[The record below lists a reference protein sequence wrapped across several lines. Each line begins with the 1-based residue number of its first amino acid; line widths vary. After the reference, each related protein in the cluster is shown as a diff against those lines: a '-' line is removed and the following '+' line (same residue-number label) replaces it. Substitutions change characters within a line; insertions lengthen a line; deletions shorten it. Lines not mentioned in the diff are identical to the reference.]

1 VPTDGFCDA
10 RNLSGPISVK
20 RWEEAAVL
28 QFTGALR
35 APTTGDLVRHVE
47 TLLKNGERAIILSL
61 AGVSDLD
68 AAGVGALVRAR
79 HLAEAA
85 GGQFR
90 VVGAAGRT
98 RVVLART
105 GLLGLLKAGTR

>member
-1 VPTDGFCDA
+1 MSRG
-10 RNLSGPISVK
+10 LS
-20 RWEEAAVL
+20 REETVL
-28 QFTGALR
+28 HFRGALR
-35 APTTGDLVRHVE
+35 APTSGDLVRHVE
-47 TLLKNGERAIILSL
+47 TLLENGDRAIILSL

-79 HLAEAA
+79 HLIEAA

-105 GLLGLLKAGTR
+105 GLLRILKAGTR